1 MLVAIV
7 LILAITLSGTLG
19 YVLSRGG
26 QTTAGYLWYS
36 PKIVVVVG
44 DSLLFSLE
52 SNPTTGYDL
61 QAQFDDEFLE
71 LVETKFEPSSEAIG
85 AGGVECFEFRALKE
99 GDTEITMVY
108 KRSWEEGYI
117 EKVILSVHIT
127 EAGA

>member
-1 MLVAIV
+1 
-7 LILAITLSGTLG
+7 LSGTLG